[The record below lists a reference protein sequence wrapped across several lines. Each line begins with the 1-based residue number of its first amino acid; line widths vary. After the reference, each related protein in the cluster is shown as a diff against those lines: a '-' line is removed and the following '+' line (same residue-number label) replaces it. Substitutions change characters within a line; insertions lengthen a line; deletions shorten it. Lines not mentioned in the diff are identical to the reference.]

1 MRSSFVFRADSG
13 HDVIEDFETGW
24 FFRTEDRLQIDIDGI
39 DSKID
44 LLRRAEWEDGD
55 LTLTFDDETSLT
67 LKNTSFLDLLRMDV
81 DFF

>member
-1 MRSSFVFRADSG
+1 M
-13 HDVIEDFETGW
+13 IEDFETGW